1 MTNPIRISSVLL
13 LCLVVGCKSAEEKRA
28 EREAKQAAREAELK
42 AQMHANVPADSP
54 LQQITLGMSEAR
66 CRRSSARRPRPART

>member
-1 MTNPIRISSVLL
+1 VLL